1 MESDRLKAE
10 LMAECNV
17 YEPLA
22 EYASKLYFAIINLSN
37 VSNMYQLSVSAFLNL
52 FKKTLAFHSQVRTT
66 LFSRKG
72 KLFFMLLPFSALLL
86 LSLITVSS
94 FIF

>member
-1 MESDRLKAE
+1 MT
-10 LMAECNV
+10 ECNV

-52 FKKTLAFHSQVRTT
+52 FKKTLAFHSQVSM
-66 LFSRKG
+66 FH
-72 KLFFMLLPFSALLL
+72 FPFLVQFLLL
-86 LSLITVSS
+86 L
-94 FIF
+94 